1 MRQAIRQ
8 RCVLMKIAHD
18 CKALFD
24 TRNKVIGAARVLQR
38 AWRDY
43 LTWRKD
49 NNTISRRRLER
60 RINVARGEKTTEVE
74 DDSVDIWLS

>member
-1 MRQAIRQ
+1 MRQTIRQ
-8 RCVLMKIAHD
+8 RCVLMKIAHN
-18 CKALFD
+18 CKAVFE

-49 NNTISRRRLER
+49 NTISRRRLER
-60 RINVARGEKTTEVE
+60 RINAGRGKETTEAE

>member
-1 MRQAIRQ
+1 MRQTIRQ

-18 CKALFD
+18 CKAVFD

-60 RINVARGEKTTEVE
+60 RINAHRGKETTEAE